1 MNNFDKYVIQELGAV
16 IGNLTVE
23 NSGLKVQLQQAQ
35 ATAHALADRL
45 KKYENEDGVPY
56 GDTTQKES

>member
-1 MNNFDKYVIQELGAV
+1 MNDFDKYVIQELGAK

-23 NSGLKVQLQQAQ
+23 NSALKVQLQQAH
-35 ATAHALADRL
+35 ATATQLAERL
-45 KKYENEDGVPY
+45 KKYENEDGVPH